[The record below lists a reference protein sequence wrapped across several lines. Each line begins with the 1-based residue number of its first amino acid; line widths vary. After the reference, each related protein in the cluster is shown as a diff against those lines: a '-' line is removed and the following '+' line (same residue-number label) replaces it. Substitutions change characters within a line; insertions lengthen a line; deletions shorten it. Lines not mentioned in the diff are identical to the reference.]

1 MKLILKSLLTTVSIG
16 LIPHTV
22 MASNMNTP
30 PKLILQ
36 VTVDQLRADLPRR
49 YMSKMG
55 EGGFKYLYNKV

>member
-36 VTVDQLRADLPRR
+36 VTVHKELQANYFQTIYVKD
-49 YMSKMG
+49 G
-55 EGGFKYLYNKV
+55 